1 MAEYRII
8 LNIGGSAVRQA
19 ERLADALQRAD
30 KNAKSLS
37 QDLRG
42 VPKVSVPQV
51 RAFKDGMHTPSITS
65 LLSGGRTSTS
75 IAGEIGK
82 VALKGIETY
91 VKASLQVSKI
101 GYSAGYTVTS
111 KLVDL
116 LMGQDMDN
124 AIRYVQRRNQL
135 RASLGSVAPQALEYA
150 NTLAESYGL
159 SRATTLGSLNV
170 LTGLSVGASNKKI
183 DPETAAGIVQVGG
196 LIAQQG
202 GYSYERVMTNFQQ
215 LFANSIPSKRDIRE
229 MLGQAPILARYATE
243 AIAEKGL
250 TGKMD
255 MYDYYKSHENIA
267 NALARYAFEN
277 PVAPAALARGRIKTA
292 REDVFNQLAENSSWG
307 MVASNYI
314 GIVKAFGEAI
324 NGVVTS
330 LANNDALRNSVNGLV
345 LLIETLG
352 KNADWIINVTTKLGE
367 ALEKYMGI
375 RLEDGNRELVT
386 QKQNTIRQFFDE
398 NKDAFY
404 SLWLANTS
412 YTSKKKDAKER
423 EEENKSRFEDW
434 FVSTRAKQMTRGSK
448 LYNLVGTPE
457 WGQFTQQPFMK
468 SNPYNSSEY
477 EYEYYALSKVD
488 KDRLKLIKSGSK
500 DVSLALGSKGEVLKA
515 GTGGYVVGAP
525 YNLNQSE
532 MRRPS
537 KNVAKSWAY
546 TSLDA
551 FEAFSTIQKDMRAV
565 PVMKDLFGDSTG
577 GGEDDGS
584 KLGGFNKDRRSLEI
598 HFHAPIVEWNSEI
611 NTDDPKEVVD
621 AVANNIEGAAS
632 RAIQIALL
640 GASQKMSTRWY

>member
-37 QDLRG
+37 QDLRS
-42 VPKVSVPQV
+42 VPKVNVPRV
-51 RAFKDGMHTPSITS
+51 NAFKDGIRTPSITS
-65 LLSGGRTSTS
+65 LLLGGLTSTG
-75 IAGEIGK
+75 IAGVIGK

-91 VKASLQVSKI
+91 VKAGLQVSKI
-101 GYSAGYTVTS
+101 GYSAGYTATN

-124 AIRYVQRRNQL
+124 AIRYIQRRNQV
-135 RASLGSVAPQALEYA
+135 RASLGSAAPQALEYA

-183 DPETAAGIVQVGG
+183 DPETAASIVQVGG

-215 LFANSIPSKRDIRE
+215 LFANSVPSKRDIRE

-255 MYDYYKSHENIA
+255 MYDYYKSHENIV
-267 NALARYAFEN
+267 NALAQYAFEN

-292 REDVFNQLAENSSWG
+292 REDVFNQLAENPSWG
-307 MVASNYI
+307 MVATNYI
-314 GIVKAFGEAI
+314 AIVKAFGEAI

-404 SLWLANTS
+404 SLWLANTP
-412 YTSKKKDAKER
+412 YASKKKDAKER
-423 EEENKSRFEDW
+423 EDENKSRFEDW
-434 FVSTRAKQMTRGSK
+434 FVSTRAKQMTYGSK

-457 WGQFTQQPFMK
+457 WAHFKKQVIDPTVPWSPKGL
-468 SNPYNSSEY
+468 SEDDLARLR
-477 EYEYYALSKVD
+477 ALP
-488 KDRLKLIKSGSK
+488 LMGSP
-500 DVSLALGSKGEVLKA
+500 VSLSLNKEGQVNRV
-515 GTGGYVVGAP
+515 GTNGLMLTAP
-525 YNLNQSE
+525 YGMTKGDMFGWTMKDKE
-532 MRRPS
+532 FR
-537 KNVAKSWAY
+537 Y
-546 TSLDA
+546 TTLDA
-551 FEAFSTIQKDMRAV
+551 YEAFSTIQKEMRAV
-565 PVMKDLFGDSTG
+565 PAMKDLFSDGASDG
-577 GGEDDGS
+577 ADDGS
-584 KLGGFNKDRRSLEI
+584 KFGGFNKDRRSLEI

-611 NTDDPKEVVD
+611 NTDNPKEVVD

>member
-30 KNAKSLS
+30 RHAKSLS
-37 QDLRG
+37 QDLRS
-42 VPKVSVPQV
+42 VPKVSVPRV
-51 RAFKDGMHTPSITS
+51 GGANGTIGTS
-65 LLSGGRTSTS
+65 STASFLSGGLTSMN
-75 IAGEIGK
+75 IAGLIGK
-82 VALKGIETY
+82 IAVKGLETY
-91 VKASLQVSKI
+91 VKTRLQVSKI
-101 GYSAGYTVTS
+101 GYSAGYMVTN
-111 KLVDL
+111 KLVDV
-116 LMGQDMDN
+116 LMGQDMDA

-135 RASLGSVAPQALEYA
+135 RASLGGAAPQALEYA
-150 NTLAESYGL
+150 NTLAESYGF

-170 LTGLSVGASNKKI
+170 LTGLSVGKSNKKI
-183 DPETAAGIVQVGG
+183 DPETAASIVQVGG

-215 LFANSIPSKRDIRE
+215 LFANSVPSKRDIRE

-292 REDVFNQLAENSSWG
+292 REDVFNQLAENPSWG
-307 MVASNYI
+307 MVATNYI
-314 GIVKAFGEAI
+314 AIVKAFGNAI

-375 RLEDGNRELVT
+375 RLEGGNRELVT

-398 NKDAFY
+398 NKDTFY
-404 SLWLANTS
+404 SLWLGNAP

-423 EEENKSRFEDW
+423 EEENKARFEDW
-434 FVSTRAKQMTRGSK
+434 FVSQRARQMTYGSK

-457 WGQFTQQPFMK
+457 WGQFTQQLFMK
-468 SNPYNSSEY
+468 SSPLSDT
-477 EYEYYALSKVD
+477 EYEYYSLSKID
-488 KDRLKLIKSGSK
+488 KERLKLIKTGSK
-500 DVSLALGSKGEVLKA
+500 DVSLALGQKGEVLRA

-525 YNLNQSE
+525 YNLSQSE
-532 MRRPS
+532 MQGLS
-537 KNVAKSWAY
+537 KNAPKSWAY
-546 TSLDA
+546 TTLDA
-551 FEAFSTIQKDMRAV
+551 YEAFSTIQKEMRAV
-565 PVMKDLFGDSTG
+565 PEMQNLFGDSAS
-577 GGEDDGS
+577 GEADDGS
-584 KLGGFNKDRRSLEI
+584 KFGGFNRDRRSLEI

-611 NTDDPKEVVD
+611 NTDNPKEVVD

>member
-19 ERLADALQRAD
+19 EKLADALQRAD
-30 KNAKSLS
+30 KHAKSLS
-37 QDLRG
+37 QDLRS
-42 VPKVSVPQV
+42 VPKVNVPRV
-51 RAFKDGMHTPSITS
+51 SRGGGKGFTS
-65 LLSGGRTSTS
+65 PMSLASPAGFMTSMNL
-75 IAGEIGK
+75 AGVIGK
-82 VALKGIETY
+82 IALKGVERY
-91 VKASLQVSKI
+91 VKTRLQVSKI
-101 GYSAGYTVTS
+101 GYSAGYTVTN

-116 LMGQDMDN
+116 LMGQDMDA

-135 RASLGSVAPQALEYA
+135 RASLGGAAPQALEYA
-150 NTLAESYGL
+150 NTLAESYGF

-170 LTGLSVGASNKKI
+170 LTGLHIGSTNKKI
-183 DPETAAGIVQVGG
+183 DPETAASIVQVGG

-267 NALARYAFEN
+267 RELARYAFEN

-292 REDVFNQLAENSSWG
+292 REDVFNQLAENPSWG
-307 MVASNYI
+307 MVATNYI
-314 GIVKAFGEAI
+314 AIVKAFGDAI
-324 NGVVTS
+324 NEVVTS

-367 ALEKYMGI
+367 TLEKYMGI
-375 RLEDGNRELVT
+375 RFEDGNRELVT

-404 SLWLANTS
+404 SLWIANAR

-423 EEENKSRFEDW
+423 EEENKARFEDW
-434 FVSTRAKQMTRGSK
+434 FVATRAKQMTYGSK
-448 LYNLVGTPE
+448 LYNLVDTPE
-457 WGQFTQQPFMK
+457 WAHFNKERVVPNARWSPYGLSRDDLSRLRNVPLMVSPVRLNLVKEGKDKGQ
-468 SNPYNSSEY
+468 
-477 EYEYYALSKVD
+477 
-488 KDRLKLIKSGSK
+488 
-500 DVSLALGSKGEVLKA
+500 VLEF
-515 GTGGYVVGAP
+515 GTIGTTLTAP
-525 YNLNQSE
+525 YNMSKGDMVGWTMKDKEFRYTMLN
-532 MRRPS
+532 
-537 KNVAKSWAY
+537 
-546 TSLDA
+546 A
-551 FEAFSTIQKDMRAV
+551 FEAFSTIQKDMRAT
-565 PVMKDLFGDSTG
+565 PVMKDLFGDDTG
-577 GGEDDGS
+577 GGEDDGK
-584 KLGGFNKDRRSLEI
+584 KLGGFNRDRRSLEI

-611 NTDDPKEVVD
+611 NTDNPKEVVD

>member
-37 QDLRG
+37 HDLRS
-42 VPKVSVPQV
+42 VPKVNVPRV
-51 RAFKDGMHTPSITS
+51 RAFKDGIHTPSITS
-65 LLSGGRTSTS
+65 LLSGGLASTS
-75 IAGEIGK
+75 IAGVIGK
-82 VALKGIETY
+82 VAFKGIETY
-91 VKASLQVSKI
+91 VKAALQVSKI
-101 GYSAGYTVTS
+101 GYSAGYMATS

-135 RASLGSVAPQALEYA
+135 RASLGGAAPQAIEYA

-159 SRATTLGSLNV
+159 SRATTLGSLSV

-183 DPETAAGIVQVGG
+183 DPETAASIVQVGG

-215 LFANSIPSKRDIRE
+215 LFANSVPSKRDIRE

-330 LANNDALRNSVNGLV
+330 LANNDALRNSVNGLI

-367 ALEKYMGI
+367 TLEKYTGI
-375 RLEDGNRELVT
+375 RLEGDSRELVT
-386 QKQNTIRQFFDE
+386 QKQSTIRQFFDE
-398 NKDAFY
+398 NKDKFY
-404 SLWLANTS
+404 SLWLGNAP

-423 EEENKSRFEDW
+423 EEENKSRFEAW
-434 FVSTRAKQMTRGSK
+434 FVSERAKQMTRGSK
-448 LYNLVGTPE
+448 LYNLIETPE
-457 WGQFTQQPFMK
+457 WGQFTQQLFMK
-468 SNPYNSSEY
+468 SSPFSDT
-477 EYEYYALSKVD
+477 EYEYYQLSKID
-488 KDRLKLIKSGSK
+488 KERLKLIKTGSK
-500 DVSLALGSKGEVLKA
+500 DVSLALDQKGGVLRA
-515 GTGGYVVGAP
+515 GTSGYVVGAP
-525 YNLNQSE
+525 YNLSQSE
-532 MRRPS
+532 MQGLS
-537 KNVAKSWAY
+537 KNAPKSWAY
-546 TSLDA
+546 TALDA
-551 FEAFSTIQKDMRAV
+551 FEAFSTIQKDMHAV
-565 PVMKDLFGDSTG
+565 PVMQNLFGDVS
-577 GGEDDGS
+577 GEADDGS